1 MDVDKLQLTELID
14 VGTLQTIQDIFSE
27 ITNMVIGI
35 SNAKGELVT
44 RDTRSSDFCM
54 NYNKKSPIGRKRC
67 EECDRKG
74 AHLALQEGKSV
85 TYHCHAGLVDF
96 AAPIMAGGEL
106 IGCITGGQVRTE
118 ELDEEMLRR
127 VAAEIEVNPDAY
139 VEAARKI
146 RYVEAEELDRAT
158 RFLYQMATIVSNM
171 AYDRYNLIHANR
183 EIERSARMKSD
194 FLANMSHEIRT
205 PMNAVIGM
213 AEMTLREELPPAA
226 RDYVGQIISS
236 GKTLLTIINDILD
249 FSKIESGKM
258 VIEEQEYEPM
268 SIINDVANI
277 IITRIGEKDLELIL
291 DISPNLP
298 NKLLGDSDRLKQ
310 VIINLSNNAVKFTQ
324 KGQVLLRVNCKNISD
339 DEVLLQVDVKD
350 TGIGIKKEDVA
361 KIFQSFQQVDSKR
374 NRNIEG
380 TGLGLAISKSFVDLM
395 GGHIW
400 VESEYEKGSTF
411 SFEIPQKVKD
421 DTPSVLLKD
430 KEGIV
435 AAGLVANGYL
445 RDHIEKDMEQLEVQ
459 YMSLTSDSELEKLVE
474 QKVSYFFVGQGMF
487 SLKVED
493 FVRKHPEIT
502 AILLIDFR
510 NSMKTNIPNLLVV
523 KKPLYVLNIA
533 SIFNGED
540 IHTGMGYSG
549 FDDFEFIAPEAEI
562 LIVDDNAINLTVAEG
577 LLKPL
582 QMKIDTATSG
592 KETISMISQKKY
604 DLIFMDHM
612 MPEVDGVETTHI
624 IRRFYENY
632 ADVPIIALTANAV
645 AGTKEMFLEE
655 GMNDFVAKPIEM
667 RNILSKLRNWLPK
680 EKIQKLTKAAK
691 EQMLKEEAAS
701 CNIQIEGLNVSL
713 ALSLLGSEE
722 LFWKVLRDYY
732 RVIPKK
738 VMLIEQLE
746 KDENLHDYTI
756 EVHALKSASRQIG
769 ATELSEMAAR
779 LEQAGNEGDAELI
792 HQNTEE
798 LLEKYLGYAYVL
810 RPFFPEE
817 EQKQTEKREITD
829 AELFVYFDDI
839 REAIDEL
846 DMDRMDEILRDMS
859 QYEFIDE
866 HMVML
871 ESLAEAAAEYNVD
884 ECEDILQKWESYLM

>member
-35 SNAKGELVT
+35 SNANGELVT
-44 RDTRSSDFCM
+44 CDTKSSDFCM

-67 EECDRKG
+67 EECDRQG

-127 VAAEIEVNPDAY
+127 VATEIEVDPDAY
-139 VEAARKI
+139 VEAAKKI

-158 RFLYQMATIVSNM
+158 RFLYQMATIISNM
-171 AYDRYNLIHANR
+171 AYDRYNLIHANM
-183 EIERSARMKSD
+183 EIERSAQMKSD

-213 AEMTLREELPPAA
+213 AEMALREELPPSA

-277 IITRIGEKDLELIL
+277 INTRIGEKDLELIL

-298 NKLLGDSDRLKQ
+298 NKLVGDSDRLKQ

-395 GGHIW
+395 GGRIW

-445 RDHIEKDMEQLEVQ
+445 RDHIEKDMEQLKVQ

-540 IHTGMGYSG
+540 VHIGMGYSG

-701 CNIQIEGLNVSL
+701 CNIQIEGLNVNL

-732 RVIPKK
+732 KVIPKK

-746 KDENLHDYTI
+746 QDENWHDYTI

-798 LLEKYLGYAYVL
+798 LLEKYLGYVYVL

-859 QYEFIDE
+859 QYGFNDDHI
-866 HMVML
+866 VML

-884 ECEDILQKWESYLM
+884 ECENILQKWESYMM